1 MIVVTKH
8 QGLVDYLKEQQIINE
23 NTKIISHVSDPNKI
37 RHEDVIGVLPLN
49 LAVLTRT
56 ITEIP
61 LSLAYE
67 DRGQELSLE
76 RVREIAGDPIIYEVF
91 LSNKNWR

>member
-23 NTKIISHVSDPNKI
+23 NTKIISHVSDPNEI

-76 RVREIAGDPIIYEVF
+76 RVREIANDPVIYEVF